1 VKQIKSN
8 KNNKNNNKIK
18 KMYSKS
24 QSNSLEDLIKT
35 PKFKRHSQNIEKI
48 LSTFDAVSEWADV
61 IGFLTRLSKALSSS
75 SQFKAIPHKFLIAKR
90 LAQCLNP
97 ALPSGVHQKTLEVY
111 SIIFQSIGPE
121 GLSKDLNLYS
131 YGLFPLLQYSAM
143 NVKPQL
149 LNLYEK
155 YYLPLGKDL
164 KPCMKSLILALLPG
178 FEDEGNEYY
187 EQTFNL
193 MNKLCDIV
201 GKEYFY
207 HCLFLGIISSS
218 SQRLYAFSY
227 ILKIFKKPNSA
238 EEMKEIFAGNIVIC
252 SRCIA
257 ASLVDDD
264 LLVQR
269 SALELLV
276 SYLPVCYEPFS
287 DDDLDIV
294 VSSAITVVLRKDMSL
309 NRRLYSWFLGIVNEG
324 SKPHLSNYIKGSI
337 CRSLKKMLLIKEEF
351 QKPYKILLS
360 LLDDSRIGL
369 IIVDELFIDILKSV
383 YYHYNNSDIGDEL
396 INTVNMFLSMIEPYI
411 IWSNI
416 FHNLEKHHPKDES
429 DNKEIY
435 NLFEFLISFIKI
447 TDEEAEIIH
456 LPFCFYLMINKLNE
470 IENYEQCK
478 DNIMIY
484 MKLLL
489 SFLNRISKSSYK
501 FTESKINELKTT
513 PVGVYIT
520 SNKFNEY
527 FFIKDYYKMQMSNII
542 DTYNNRLSANNEN
555 KLNNQNISDDNPEY
569 ISSIVEN
576 ATVDHCSYVAHC
588 CIKKSLTIIFNI
600 YEKYTS
606 KCIFN
611 KESVENVLFHQHSSS
626 YHDEIIEINEKSI
639 EKQDFENWKL
649 ELYSYFCSLIYEM
662 SENSINP
669 YKLEFIPV
677 ESDYIRQNNY
687 NSDKAIYQS
696 YNSYGRKIYGNIV
709 SSQPDKSIPNWILLL
724 KECCISVNNFQ
735 IINSS
740 LLLLF
745 YIIGKKNFIIKEVI
759 SDNNF
764 VIKVIEKL
772 WNYLSEECVSYHIQ
786 TVKLFLEFNKF
797 VSSTYTVEKIL
808 SAYLNSKE
816 NKQKNINKFGV
827 LWRTADTMV
836 NPATLFSQP
845 LFILFDTL
853 FSSDPQEKQMGEQWF
868 KIYVKDICVC
878 FDPLLQIL
886 HNTLITRKIEEL
898 EYENSSVN
906 NYKYVKEINF
916 DQINYAFECIIALI
930 TGLSQT
936 YVKRLWKT
944 PIKCESLL
952 SKWNYL
958 SKEYNY
964 ETSNVS
970 YGEFI
975 ALTCILFIQSETPTN
990 FSEDSKIKNESIQLQ
1005 SEKLL
1010 LIILNFIPRE
1020 KENIYLHISI
1030 IQEVILKK
1038 LLYCIFNKKLK
1049 IQVSLLKILNL
1060 TVHLTFPK
1068 YKEYFSNVD
1077 IGRFVQKLNERKNND
1092 NKTAT
1097 SDTNSN
1103 ANSMNDFNL
1112 SINELTEISN
1122 NNNSSKKTK
1131 KNDSSESTKIIYDD
1145 AMNERMLDITYLFL
1159 HTILDAISVNSN
1171 RSLLLYWIE
1180 FLLSCIQTLQV
1191 SFIIFIQP
1199 IIQCLCDELENYLKS
1214 MKKIEKVFKEQKDI
1228 GEIEFKVLKKELYSD
1243 YDAQIVLYGLE
1254 KLFKYCLTDNTDES
1268 DEIAYGFKSFSNY
1281 VSSIFTNSVDDISVD
1296 ESSKTKIR
1304 EWLLGNLPRI
1314 INIFQQIWSIID
1326 DISELLTQQD
1336 DNVLTE
1342 KSFYDNVPISE
1353 FLYTGEKYKNM
1364 IKRYLNS
1371 MYRINYV
1378 YVIESLIEV
1387 WLLECI
1393 ENDKSSEVKR
1403 KTNSIFQM
1411 MRCIDDCSPTA
1422 VIQTII
1428 SNLRR
1433 RRHQKNKTKI
1443 LKMPELTIIY
1453 FWEIYTKQIEDDK
1466 VLRDLWQTIISFIK
1480 DVLQQGNSNKILF
1493 YSLLRLLTTIIERLF
1508 KTDMFED
1515 RSLRKDQQ
1523 DIYQRILDIC
1533 IAQCQ
1538 KIFESSSWSN
1548 TLSNHDNNNS
1558 SNYILCPPSDIESS
1572 KLSVQKD
1579 EMGYVEIILYIST
1592 VVFPIIRKILV
1603 DQEKVITVCNN
1614 INYYIITNV
1623 FKNRNEETVALVVTL
1638 DLIIEMMKLSYTHRC
1653 YRKEIWEMF
1662 YNAKFFKMNLKIS
1675 QRWKKIM
1682 NTIMQ
1687 SENEKFGDLMSRITL
1702 GSPTNIFISR
1712 EQELINR
1719 ALMLRRLGYII
1730 FAGENDQYLK
1740 QLPIIQEKIVEL
1752 LKESNNLT
1760 NIEVYLFLRVLLRRI
1775 STKHLA
1781 NFWPVIFTE
1790 LFNLFD
1796 KYIDISLTENK
1807 QYTNE
1812 ELKLLLSSLKFLELL
1827 IVLAPQEFQLHQWIF
1842 VSETC
1847 ETINNNNSM
1856 DDLAKLSLMDKLKCI
1871 WMKGNT
1877 DEIEDTNLNN
1887 NTSTE
1892 QQTSKKLLITVKQIS
1907 DKKQIN
1913 EFVYHISKSIYDSTL
1928 LLLPVDNEFIDK
1940 IIESDLLDIKEN
1952 EL

>member
-1 VKQIKSN
+1 
-8 KNNKNNNKIK
+8 
-18 KMYSKS
+18 MYNKS
-24 QSNSLEDLIKT
+24 QSSSLEEIIKS

-61 IGFLTRLSKALSSS
+61 IGFLTRLSKALSSN
-75 SQFKAIPHKFLIAKR
+75 SQFKSIPHKFLISKR

-111 SIIFQSIGPE
+111 SIIFQSIGSE
-121 GLSKDLNLYS
+121 GLSQDLNLYS

-149 LNLYEK
+149 LNMYEK

-187 EQTFNL
+187 EQTYNL

-238 EEMKEIFAGNIVIC
+238 EEMKSIFAGNIVIC

-287 DDDLDIV
+287 DEDLDIV
-294 VSSAITVVLRKDMSL
+294 VASAITVVLRKDMSL
-309 NRRLYSWFLGIVNEG
+309 NRRLYSWLLGIINEN
-324 SKPHLSNYIKGSI
+324 SKPHLSDYIKGSI
-337 CRSLKKMLLIKEEF
+337 CRSLKKMLLVKEEF

-369 IIVDELFIDILKSV
+369 IIVDELFISILKSV
-383 YYHYNNSDIGDEL
+383 YYHYNNSNIGDEL

-416 FHNLEKHHPKDES
+416 FHNLEKHHPKDEN
-429 DNKEIY
+429 DYKEIY
-435 NLFEFLISFIKI
+435 QLFEFLISFIKI

-470 IENYEQCK
+470 IDDYEECN
-478 DNIMIY
+478 DNIMVY

-489 SFLNRISKSSYK
+489 SILNKISKSTFKY
-501 FTESKINELKTT
+501 TESKINELKTT
-513 PVGVYIT
+513 PVGIYIT

-527 FFIKDYYKMQMSNII
+527 SFIKDYYKMQMSNII
-542 DTYNNRLSANNEN
+542 DTYNNRLSANNESG
-555 KLNNQNISDDNPEY
+555 LNHQNMLDDNPEY

-588 CIKKSLTIIFNI
+588 CLKKSLTIIFNI
-600 YEKYTS
+600 YEIYTLR
-606 KCIFN
+606 CIFK
-611 KESVENVLFHQHSSS
+611 KETMDDILLQQQQQQQQQLSFYNSNDKINIDSPVESQH
-626 YHDEIIEINEKSI
+626 YK
-639 EKQDFENWKL
+639 KWKI
-649 ELYSYFCSLIYEM
+649 ELYSNLCTLIFEM

-669 YKLEFIPV
+669 CKLEFVPV
-677 ESDYIRQNNY
+677 ETDYIRHFDQTNNE
-687 NSDKAIYQS
+687 AIYQS
-696 YNSYGRKIYGNIV
+696 YNKYGRKTFGNVI
-709 SSQPDKSIPNWILLL
+709 SSQSDKSIPNWILLL
-724 KECCISVNNFQ
+724 KESCISINNFQ

-745 YIIGKKNFIIKEVI
+745 DLISKKSFIIKEII
-759 SDNNF
+759 SDYNF
-764 VIKVIEKL
+764 VVKVIEKL
-772 WNYLSEECVSYHIQ
+772 WNYLSEDCVSYHIQ
-786 TVKLFLEFNKF
+786 TVKLILEFSTF
-797 VSSTYTVEKIL
+797 ISSTYTIEKIL
-808 SAYLNSKE
+808 SVYLNTNE
-816 NKQKNINKFGV
+816 NKQENIKKFGV

-836 NPATLFSQP
+836 NPSTLFSQP

-853 FSSDPQEKQMGEQWF
+853 FSNNPQEKQMGEQWF

-886 HNTLITRKIEEL
+886 HSSLITRKGEEL
-898 EYENSSVN
+898 EYENSKIT

-916 DQINYAFECIIALI
+916 DQVNYAFECIITLI
-930 TGLSQT
+930 TSLSQI
-936 YVKRLWKT
+936 YVKKLWKT
-944 PIKCESLL
+944 PVKLVSLL
-952 SKWNYL
+952 NKWDIL
-958 SKEYNY
+958 SKKYNY
-964 ETSNVS
+964 ESSNVT

-975 ALTCILFIQSETPTN
+975 ALTCLLFIQSETPTS
-990 FSEDSKIKNESIQLQ
+990 FSEENKTKNDSIQLQ

-1010 LIILNFIPRE
+1010 YIILNFIPRE
-1020 KENIYLHISI
+1020 KENIYSQIPV
-1030 IQEVILKK
+1030 IQEIILRK
-1038 LLYCIFNKKLK
+1038 LLFCIFNEKLQ
-1049 IQVSLLKILNL
+1049 IQVPLLKILNL
-1060 TVHLTFPK
+1060 TVHLSFPK
-1068 YKEYFSNVD
+1068 YKEYFNNID
-1077 IGRFVQKLNERKNND
+1077 ITKFVLKMNERKKMD
-1092 NKTAT
+1092 NKNT
-1097 SDTNSN
+1097 SSESNSN
-1103 ANSMNDFNL
+1103 SNILSDLNL
-1112 SINELTEISN
+1112 SLSESNDTSN
-1122 NNNSSKKTK
+1122 NSSSKKTK
-1131 KNDSSESTKIIYDD
+1131 KNESSEVSKIVYDD
-1145 AMNERMLDITYLFL
+1145 SVNERMLDLSYIFL
-1159 HTILDAISVNSN
+1159 HTTLDALSMNSN

-1180 FLLSCIQTLQV
+1180 FILSCVQTLQI
-1191 SFIIFIQP
+1191 SFFIYIQP
-1199 IIQCLCDELENYLKS
+1199 IIQCLCNELEKYLES
-1214 MKKIEKVFKEQKDI
+1214 MKKLEEVFKEQQ
-1228 GEIEFKVLKKELYSD
+1228 ELSEAEFKIIKKDLYND
-1243 YDAQIVLYGLE
+1243 YDAQIILYGLE
-1254 KLFKYCLTDNTDES
+1254 RLFKCCLTDNADES
-1268 DEIAYGFKSFSNY
+1268 DEIAYNFGIKSFSNY
-1281 VSSIFTNSVDDISVD
+1281 VTSIFNTNIDDISVD
-1296 ESSKTKIR
+1296 ENSKIKIK
-1304 EWLLGNLPRI
+1304 EWLFGNLPKL
-1314 INIFQQIWSIID
+1314 INIFQQTWSIID
-1326 DISELLTQQD
+1326 DISELSSKQKDL
-1336 DNVLTE
+1336 VLTE
-1342 KSFYDNVPISE
+1342 NSFYDNVPISE

-1371 MYRINYV
+1371 IYRINYV
-1378 YVIESLIEV
+1378 YVIESLIEI

-1393 ENDKSSEVKR
+1393 ENEKSFDVNR

-1411 MRCIDDCSPTA
+1411 MKCIDDCSPIA

-1433 RRHQKNKTKI
+1433 RRHQKNKMKI

-1480 DVLQQGNSNKILF
+1480 DTLQQGNSNKILF
-1493 YSLLRLLTTIIERLF
+1493 YSLLRLMTTIIERLF

-1548 TLSNHDNNNS
+1548 TLNSHDNNNS
-1558 SNYILCPPSDIESS
+1558 STYILCPPTDIERS
-1572 KLSVQKD
+1572 KFSVQKD
-1579 EMGYVEIILYIST
+1579 EMGYVEIIMYISN

-1603 DQEKVITVCNN
+1603 DQEKVISVCNN
-1614 INYYIITNV
+1614 INYHIISNV
-1623 FKNRNEETVALVVTL
+1623 FKNRNEETIALVVTL

-1653 YRKEIWEMF
+1653 YRKEIWDMF
-1662 YNAKFFKMNLKIS
+1662 YNGKFFRMNLKIS
-1675 QRWKKIM
+1675 ERWKKIM

-1687 SENEKFGDLMSRITL
+1687 SESEKFSDLISRITL

-1712 EQELINR
+1712 EQDLMNR

-1730 FAGENDQYLK
+1730 FSGENDQYLK

-1752 LKESNNLT
+1752 LKESNNIT
-1760 NIEVYLFLRVLLRRI
+1760 NIEVYIFLRVLLRRI

-1790 LFNLFD
+1790 LFNLYE
-1796 KYIDISLTENK
+1796 KYIDVSMKEDK
-1807 QYTNE
+1807 QYTDE

-1842 VSETC
+1842 ISETC
-1847 ETINNNNSM
+1847 ETISNDNALSN
-1856 DDLAKLSLMDKLKCI
+1856 LTKLSLMDKLKLI
-1871 WMKGNT
+1871 WLKGQSKDEEEITMK
-1877 DEIEDTNLNN
+1877 NN
-1887 NTSTE
+1887 DNVNKNEAS
-1892 QQTSKKLLITVKQIS
+1892 QTSKKLLITVKQIS

-1913 EFVYHISKSIYDSTL
+1913 EFVYHISKCIYDSTIQ
-1928 LLLPVDNEFIDK
+1928 LLPVDNEFIDRV
-1940 IIESDLLDIKEN
+1940 IESDLLDLKE
-1952 EL
+1952 EFHK